1 MENSYLS
8 EQFGVAGLV
17 LRIATRPPGRFFAN
31 GLIMAL
37 ISFFLAGALLLGQG
51 IEEGAARGVG
61 RLGADLMVVP
71 KGTGVTSGAKLFG
84 GVPVSSALPEG
95 IEGRV
100 AAMAGI
106 SRVAS
111 QYIFSS
117 AADSC
122 CEMGDILLVGFDP
135 SLDFTVLPWL
145 RPGVSLSGKKE
156 QILAG
161 WRVMKAPGASMR
173 FFNQTFT
180 LAARLEKSG
189 GRWFDT
195 ALFIPLDG
203 LAAMERSSRNGGKPL
218 NVPWGKPSI
227 LLVRLES
234 SIEPRQMALA
244 LERQYPG
251 IQTLTITEPLRENR
265 FLMERLGR
273 GQRPLCATAWLIA
286 LLSGGAFQFLCIRA
300 RRSSMGLLHFLGC
313 GKGLLSIVF
322 GMEIFVL
329 SLAGMVAGSL
339 GAFYA
344 LRLSGPYLV
353 MATGVPLLP
362 GWISQAASGLP
373 MSFLTFAGAMYV
385 ESVIIV
391 LLMLRSEPAD
401 MLSSSLPH

>member
-1 MENSYLS
+1 MS
-8 EQFGVAGLV
+8 EQFGVAGLA
-17 LRIATRPPGRFFAN
+17 LRIATRPRDRFFAN
-31 GLIMAL
+31 ALMIAL

-51 IEEGAARGVG
+51 IEEGASRGVG

-100 AAMAGI
+100 AAMAGV
-106 SRVAS
+106 SLVAP

-135 SLDFTVLPWL
+135 SRDFTVLPWL

-156 QILAG
+156 QVLAG
-161 WRVMKAPGASMR
+161 WRVMKAPGAAMR
-173 FFNQTFT
+173 FFNHTFT

-189 GRWFDT
+189 GGWFDT

-218 NVPWGKPSI
+218 NVLWGKPSI
-227 LLVRLES
+227 LLVRLEP
-234 SIEPRQMALA
+234 SIEPRQTALA

-251 IQTLTITEPLRENR
+251 IQALTISEPLRENR
-265 FLMERLGR
+265 FLMERVGR
-273 GQRPLCATAWLIA
+273 GRRPLCATAWIIA
-286 LLSGGAFQFLCIRA
+286 LLSGGAFQFLCFRA
-300 RRSSMGLLHFLGC
+300 RRQSLGLLHSFGF
-313 GKGLLSIVF
+313 GKGLLSIIF
-322 GMEIFVL
+322 GVETFVL

-339 GAFYA
+339 AAFFA
-344 LRLSGPYLV
+344 LRLSGPYLA
-353 MATGVPLLP
+353 MATGAPLLP

-373 MSFLTFAGAMYV
+373 LCFLAFAGALNV
-385 ESVIIV
+385 EAVIIII
-391 LLMLRSEPAD
+391 LMLRSEPAD
-401 MLSSSLPH
+401 LLRGAL